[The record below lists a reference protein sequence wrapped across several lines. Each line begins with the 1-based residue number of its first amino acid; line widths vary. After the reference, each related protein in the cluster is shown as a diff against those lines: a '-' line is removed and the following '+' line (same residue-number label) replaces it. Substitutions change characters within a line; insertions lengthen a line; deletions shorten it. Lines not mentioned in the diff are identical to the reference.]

1 VQGTDAPAPAPK
13 PNKVLRVYKVSKTVA
28 AGPAVL
34 VLPAAK
40 PAVLPVPPAVPP
52 IPPVDSFEEML
63 AEKGRC
69 DGWWKGTFG
78 TAKFRI
84 SYPRLMGSK
93 QKQLAVTLR
102 QVRATLSEG
111 PAVHVRVCRPKDAVT
126 CKHELTTE
134 YTVVACVAD
143 GEERVSKEFLSGHAK
158 CALLE
163 YLIRADEDG
172 GYSCR

>member
-1 VQGTDAPAPAPK
+1 
-13 PNKVLRVYKVSKTVA
+13 
-28 AGPAVL
+28 
-34 VLPAAK
+34 
-40 PAVLPVPPAVPP
+40 
-52 IPPVDSFEEML
+52 
-63 AEKGRC
+63 
-69 DGWWKGTFG
+69 
-78 TAKFRI
+78 
-84 SYPRLMGSK
+84 MGSK

-102 QVRATLSEG
+102 QVRATLSKG